1 VKRLLSAMMLVALT
15 LAVTSA
21 RAQTEVT
28 LLAPGIT
35 PTKGALEKVIP
46 AFESKTG
53 YKVKITYGSGLG
65 TKEQVAKGQPLDVS
79 VFFAPAPE
87 ALASPT
93 IAKSSA
99 KTIARLVMAVVV
111 KKGAAKPDISTP
123 AAVKRTLLA
132 VNSIDIVDPK
142 TGSAGWGAMET
153 LKKLGIEEQM
163 QPKIKLVRGGN
174 ISQQDVAKGNI
185 DMCLLYL
192 GDVES
197 PGVDVVGPLP
207 AKASVLTDV
216 VGVISAKPS
225 DPKAAK
231 ALLDYLASPEAA
243 AVYKTTGLQPA
254 H

>member
-1 VKRLLSAMMLVALT
+1 
-15 LAVTSA
+15 
-21 RAQTEVT
+21 
-28 LLAPGIT
+28 
-35 PTKGALEKVIP
+35 
-46 AFESKTG
+46 
-53 YKVKITYGSGLG
+53 
-65 TKEQVAKGQPLDVS
+65 
-79 VFFAPAPE
+79 
-87 ALASPT
+87 
-93 IAKSSA
+93 
-99 KTIARLVMAVVV
+99 
-111 KKGAAKPDISTP
+111 
-123 AAVKRTLLA
+123 
-132 VNSIDIVDPK
+132 
-142 TGSAGWGAMET
+142 MET

-174 ISQQDVAKGNI
+174 ISQEDVAKGDI

-192 GDVES
+192 GDVEN

-231 ALLDYLASPEAA
+231 ALLDYLASPEAT

>member
-1 VKRLLSAMMLVALT
+1 MKRLLSAMMLAVLT
-15 LAVTSA
+15 LGVASA

-46 AFESKTG
+46 TFESKTG

-99 KTIARLVMAVVV
+99 KTIARLVMAAIV
-111 KKGAAKPDISTP
+111 KKGAAKQDISTP

-132 VNSIDIVDPK
+132 VSSIDIVDPK

-185 DMCLLYL
+185 DMCLLYP
-192 GDVES
+192 GDVEN

-231 ALLDYLASPEAA
+231 ALLDYLASPEAT
-243 AVYKTTGLQPA
+243 AVYKTTGLQLA